1 MFTVGRAGEY
11 SAIKL
16 RFTGVT
22 DVSNWKAQTVHL
34 LDRTT
39 NVLTAGGTDR
49 SGA

>member
-1 MFTVGRAGEY
+1 MFTVGGAAKY

-39 NVLTAGGTDR
+39 DILTAGGADKIW
-49 SGA
+49 G